1 MSLGLGV
8 KSFLTFLP
16 GVQCTARCRIRGFE
30 VRYKFTHPQPQTHA
44 SHVTILVSQDL
55 ARLEER
61 RLHWGG
67 AIRTEL
73 ERCGPLLPNLEGL
86 LSAFE
91 PQLRRWPQL
100 SEEEKSS
107 DPFAQCLL
115 GPFEHDAGH
124 GQMACYYYDLENE
137 RTQFS
142 ENSLG
147 LLVLSLP
154 AVAQIL
160 KDVETQVE
168 SLMELR
174 ILRDLSVAK
183 TNQHVRA
190 RLRSQPSRPRGRR
203 LKDRSK
209 RFGKNLVGL
218 FNQKRPAKHGES
230 WSPIPHSS
238 SEEGLSPGGGN
249 DNDASVGETP
259 PQSAFVVESGDRTL
273 RAMAGKHAR
282 DFVPERLP
290 WQILCRMTR
299 VCQLTWAMCGV
310 MVLLKELG
318 LVQVDFQQGS
328 ARALAAAEPLVL
340 EEVRLDWPNGTLF
353 LPAMLHCPAS
363 SVEPLLLA
371 SPTSLFLGSHLP
383 QIPTV
388 PVQFEFLAAVRL
400 PQGAT
405 WLSTGE
411 GRGHTGLERLA
422 LLAPGKA
429 CLRLWSAGALLAG
442 SEPHH
447 IPLDGGA
454 DWQIVAAGLVPCISL
469 RSLVPDGPVDEADLC
484 VAVAGWDGEML
495 PIAVI
500 PLCQSCG
507 ILQSLRRAEVR
518 PSVAAPLVLPE
529 ATEGPEAMALSGS
542 QLLVALSSRLKVWD
556 LSQTRQLGEWTW
568 APAASGFKTV
578 GICVLPGASCRA
590 EQGPASGC
598 GLESAWLL
606 LGHGPLGPSLHRAS
620 KQL

>member
-1 MSLGLGV
+1 MRRQAR
-8 KSFLTFLP
+8 KSCLRGRSTQKWASEPSESSEDKQSCHWNKEEAALFLQSQVGSEGIGCFWMHWA
-16 GVQCTARCRIRGFE
+16 CGFW
-30 VRYKFTHPQPQTHA
+30 
-44 SHVTILVSQDL
+44 L
-55 ARLEER
+55 ARALDPVFKSP
-61 RLHWGG
+61 W
-67 AIRTEL
+67 
-73 ERCGPLLPNLEGL
+73 CGPLLPNLEGL

-174 ILRDLSVAK
+174 ILRDLSVAR

-249 DNDASVGETP
+249 DNDTSVGETP

-328 ARALAAAEPLVL
+328 ARALAAPEPLVL

-422 LLAPGKA
+422 LLAPGKG
-429 CLRLWSAGALLAG
+429 CLRW
-442 SEPHH
+442 P
-447 IPLDGGA
+447 A
-454 DWQIVAAGLVPCISL
+454 DHLVCVCVCV
-469 RSLVPDGPVDEADLC
+469 RACEGVVD
-484 VAVAGWDGEML
+484 
-495 PIAVI
+495 
-500 PLCQSCG
+500 
-507 ILQSLRRAEVR
+507 R
-518 PSVAAPLVLPE
+518 SVAHQP
-529 ATEGPEAMALSGS
+529 
-542 QLLVALSSRLKVWD
+542 
-556 LSQTRQLGEWTW
+556 
-568 APAASGFKTV
+568 
-578 GICVLPGASCRA
+578 
-590 EQGPASGC
+590 
-598 GLESAWLL
+598 
-606 LGHGPLGPSLHRAS
+606 
-620 KQL
+620 